1 MARSGTIT
9 RVSPLPSYAS
19 HLRVYEPLVA
29 FPEPERAR
37 WEAVLEQGPTPD
49 PAQVVGQERWAG
61 LAALVGAPPGYL
73 PDEAG
78 LPPALVSVLDG
89 VARVCP
95 LRTRIRSGLAL
106 AGFLDALTPEVARAF
121 APDEVA
127 EAIEDELEQHEREH
141 GELKEHVLTETW
153 TVPLHWFLL
162 FEPTEREL
170 RTLEGTPV
178 LRYRTGMSRA
188 RRRVRRALD
197 VLQRTIEGPV
207 IERVEGLGRWLE
219 EFHAHAVVEL
229 DYGGLTALMEP
240 AALRADTSV
249 EDVREALDALA
260 EGEAIVAAEAYE
272 RVSLRWRDLAI
283 RSTAS

>member
-1 MARSGTIT
+1 MP
-9 RVSPLPSYAS
+9 PLPSYAS

-29 FPEPERAR
+29 FPEPDRAR
-37 WEAVLEQGPTPD
+37 WKAVLEQEPTLD
-49 PAQVVGQERWAG
+49 PAQAVGLERTAG
-61 LAALVGAPPGYL
+61 LAALVTIPPAYL

-78 LPPALVSVLDG
+78 LPSALVSVLEG

-95 LRTRIRSGLAL
+95 LRTRLRSGLAL

-121 APDEVA
+121 APDGVA
-127 EAIEDELEQHEREH
+127 ESIEDELERHEREH

-170 RTLEGTPV
+170 STREGATV
-178 LRYRTGMSRA
+178 VRYRTAMSRA
-188 RRRVRRALD
+188 RRRVRRAID

-207 IERVEGLGRWLE
+207 VERVEGVGRWLE
-219 EFHAHAVVEL
+219 EFHPHAVVEL
-229 DYGGLTALMEP
+229 DYGDLTELLDP
-240 AALRADTSV
+240 AVLRADSSV
-249 EDVREALDALA
+249 EDVREALDALG
-260 EGEAIVAAEAYE
+260 EGEAVVAAEAYE

>member
-1 MARSGTIT
+1 M
-9 RVSPLPSYAS
+9 SPLPSYAS

-29 FPEPERAR
+29 FPAPDRAR
-37 WEAVLEQGPTPD
+37 WQAVLEQGPAPD
-49 PAQVVGQERWAG
+49 PAQVVDLERSAG
-61 LAALVGAPPGYL
+61 LAALVGVPPGYL

-78 LPPALVSVLDG
+78 LPPALVSVVDG
-89 VARVCP
+89 VARICP
-95 LRTRIRSGLAL
+95 LRTRIRAGLAL

-127 EAIEDELEQHEREH
+127 EAIEDELERHEREY

-153 TVPLHWFLL
+153 TVPLHWFCL

-170 RTLEGTPV
+170 DAAGQV
-178 LRYRTGMSRA
+178 LRYRTAMSRA

-207 IERVEGLGRWLE
+207 IERMEALGRWLE
-219 EFHAHAVVEL
+219 EFHPHSLVEL

-240 AALRADTSV
+240 GSVRSDTSV

-260 EGEAIVAAEAYE
+260 EGEAVVAAEAYE
-272 RVSLRWRDLAI
+272 RVSLRWRELAI

>member
-1 MARSGTIT
+1 M
-9 RVSPLPSYAS
+9 SPLPSYAS

-29 FPEPERAR
+29 FPEPDRAR
-37 WEAVLEQGPTPD
+37 WQAVLEQGSTPD
-49 PAQVVGQERWAG
+49 PARVVALERSAG
-61 LAALVGAPPGYL
+61 LAALVGTPPSYL

-78 LPPALVSVLDG
+78 LPPALVSVVEG

-121 APDEVA
+121 APDAVA
-127 EAIEDELEQHEREH
+127 ESIEDELEQHEREY

-153 TVPLHWFLL
+153 TVPLHWFLI

-170 RTLEGTPV
+170 VTREGETV
-178 LRYRTGMSRA
+178 VRYRTPMSRA
-188 RRRVRRALD
+188 RRRVRRAID

-207 IERVEGLGRWLE
+207 IERVEGVGRWLE
-219 EFHAHAVVEL
+219 EFHSHALVEL
-229 DYGGLTALMEP
+229 DYGGLTALLEP
-240 AALRADTSV
+240 AALRADSSV
-249 EDVREALDALA
+249 EDVREALEALG
-260 EGEAIVAAEAYE
+260 EGEAVVAAEAYE